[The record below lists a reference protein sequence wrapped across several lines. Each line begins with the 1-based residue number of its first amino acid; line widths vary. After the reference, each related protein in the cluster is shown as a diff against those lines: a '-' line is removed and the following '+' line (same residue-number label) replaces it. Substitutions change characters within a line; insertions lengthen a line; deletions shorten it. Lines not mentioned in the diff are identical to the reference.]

1 MQRERTTEGDFP
13 GFRAELL
20 HFRQIIRNRAATF
33 SAARAKRPT
42 SLPTAV
48 KLNPRE
54 IRPSTASTLPDNE
67 PADFPAARMRLAPS
81 KTTEVCR
88 QVAGADEQGIHAFD
102 GRDCFD

>member
-54 IRPSTASTLPDNE
+54 IDLRLRRHCLTMSLRIFLLPGCVW
-67 PADFPAARMRLAPS
+67 RRLGWRHAP
-81 KTTEVCR
+81 
-88 QVAGADEQGIHAFD
+88 QD
-102 GRDCFD
+102 GWDCQDDRSLPPGRWGR